1 MLRRCGFLFLYI
13 LLCSSLFFQ
22 CEKLLL
28 EKRKTQEPFENYK
41 EENIPSVYTKF
52 NENEHYCNV
61 VLNKNNEIEY
71 YTYSRESGACNL
83 WKYTL
88 IKNPEEGS
96 DSENAVSEN
105 CTCENGASENIIC
118 GDAVS
123 KSAVSGNC
131 ACENNASE
139 NIICGDAVS
148 KGAVLNECICFY
160 YSAFWKREPVSW
172 LAELA
177 EEINGEYI
185 YIFVGEDQEDY
196 AWYIGKDKNAH
207 LVKRIKDSSDK
218 DSFIEIKGLN
228 WRDPE
233 FTQVA
238 VLENG
243 NIVIADLGKKCF
255 IYDQNNGSL
264 LTSFDIGWY
273 ESLCVDK
280 NQVYTTDRT
289 GSFIQHYN
297 AANQEFEEM
306 IASEFGNSVQ
316 IACQENELY
325 LCCWKGIYRAKQS
338 QEGLKDWPNILSSS
352 KEDCSIIEN
361 KKEFQKILDAEK
373 FYFAEETRNLL
384 KFFVVNDVFYIV
396 YKEGKVD
403 IKKYT
408 PKDLE
413 CSTTN
418 FQRMYC
424 IIKPWKFETSKMD
437 GFENF

>member
-28 EKRKTQEPFENYK
+28 EKRKTQEPFENYT

-96 DSENAVSEN
+96 DSESAVSEN
-105 CTCENGASENIIC
+105 CTCENNVSENNIC

-139 NIICGDAVS
+139 NNICGDAVS
-148 KGAVLNECICFY
+148 KSAVLNECICFY

-255 IYDQNNGSL
+255 IYDQNNRSL

-273 ESLCVDK
+273 ESLCVDQ

-424 IIKPWKFETSKMD
+424 IIKPWKFETSKIY
-437 GFENF
+437 FTA